1 MNNMSQVWSE
11 INKVVNVSVPYSHVS
26 TTSYYTDIVNME
38 NYKKCTF
45 ILALGAS
52 AADSPIITVVTG
64 ISSTATIT
72 TAIPFKY
79 RTQVLASDATSA
91 SGDVP
96 SALTTTTGTAGFAMS
111 SGKVGGVYMIEVD
124 AADVAAGTTA
134 GAATDYDHVA
144 LKVSTGATSATHVY
158 GIIAVLSEPRYPQAI
173 LQTAID

>member
-1 MNNMSQVWSE
+1 MSQVWSE
-11 INKVVNVSVPYSHVS
+11 INKVVNASVPVDR
-26 TTSYYTDIVNME
+26 TATGSYYTDIVNME

-45 ILALGAS
+45 IVQTGAD
-52 AADSPIITVVTG
+52 AVADSPIITVVTG
-64 ISSTATIT
+64 VSSTATIT

-79 RTQVLASDATSA
+79 RTQVLAANATSA

-111 SGKVGGVYMIEVD
+111 SGKVGGMYIIEVD

-144 LKVSTGATSATHVY
+144 LKVSSGATSATHVY

>member
-1 MNNMSQVWSE
+1 VNNMSQVWSE
-11 INKVVNVSVPYSHVS
+11 INKVVNVSVPVEHVAS
-26 TTSYYTDIVNME
+26 TGYYTDIVNME

-52 AADSPIITVVTG
+52 AADSPVITVVTG
-64 ISSTATIT
+64 TSSTAAT

-111 SGKVGGVYMIEVD
+111 SGKVGGAYMIEVD
-124 AADVAAGTTA
+124 ASDVAAGTT
-134 GAATDYDHVA
+134 GTTYYDHVA
-144 LKVSTGATSATHVY
+144 LKVSTGATTATHVY

-173 LQTAID
+173 LDTAIGD

>member
-1 MNNMSQVWSE
+1 MSQVWSE
-11 INKVVNVSVPYSHVS
+11 INKVVNVSVPYAHVAS
-26 TTSYYTDIVNME
+26 TSYYTDIVNME

-52 AADSPIITVVTG
+52 AADSPVITVVTG
-64 ISSTATIT
+64 TSSTATIT

-124 AADVAAGTTA
+124 ASDVAAGTT
-134 GAATDYDHVA
+134 GTTYYDHVA
-144 LKVSTGATSATHVY
+144 LKVSTGATSNTHTY
-158 GIIAVLSEPRYPQAI
+158 SIIAVLSEPRYPQAI